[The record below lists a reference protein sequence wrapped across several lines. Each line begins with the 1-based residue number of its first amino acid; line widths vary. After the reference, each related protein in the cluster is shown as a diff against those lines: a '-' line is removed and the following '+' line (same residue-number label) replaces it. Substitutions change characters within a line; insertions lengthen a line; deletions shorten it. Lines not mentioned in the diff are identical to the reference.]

1 MQTKI
6 LDICRGP
13 AVTRYEI
20 QPAAGVKISKITNLS
35 DDLALN
41 LAATG
46 VRIEAPIPGKAAV
59 GIEVPNKK
67 RNTVRMRDLIQSNA
81 FQTSKS
87 KLTVALGRDIAGQ
100 PVVADLAKMPHL
112 LIAGT
117 TGSGKSVCI
126 NSLILSMLYKATPE
140 EVRFLMIDPKAVELT
155 EYNGM
160 PHMLVPVVTDPHKAS
175 GALGWAVSEMMKRYK
190 IFSEYNV
197 RNLKGYNSLAEA
209 QGFQDENGQPMPSM
223 PQIVIII
230 DELADLMMAAPKEVE
245 DSICRLAQL
254 ARAAGMHLVVATQR
268 PSVDVVTGLIKAN
281 IPSRIA
287 LTVSNAVDSR
297 TILDAGGAEKLLGN
311 GDMLFAPVGINK
323 PVRVQGCYVTDGEI
337 SSVVEF
343 VKKSKSLD
351 YDEEV
356 LEEIERNAASESSGG
371 DSGDGE
377 SGSADPM
384 LDEAIKVVVEAGQAS
399 TSLLQRRLRLG
410 YARAGRLIDDME
422 QLGVVGPHEGS
433 KPRQVLMTYAQWMEK
448 NMQRPDAVPEPDQ
461 DEE

>member
-1 MQTKI
+1 
-6 LDICRGP
+6 
-13 AVTRYEI
+13 
-20 QPAAGVKISKITNLS
+20 
-35 DDLALN
+35 
-41 LAATG
+41 
-46 VRIEAPIPGKAAV
+46 
-59 GIEVPNKK
+59 
-67 RNTVRMRDLIQSNA
+67 
-81 FQTSKS
+81 
-87 KLTVALGRDIAGQ
+87 
-100 PVVADLAKMPHL
+100 
-112 LIAGT
+112 
-117 TGSGKSVCI
+117 
-126 NSLILSMLYKATPE
+126 
-140 EVRFLMIDPKAVELT
+140 
-155 EYNGM
+155 
-160 PHMLVPVVTDPHKAS
+160 
-175 GALGWAVSEMMKRYK
+175 
-190 IFSEYNV
+190 
-197 RNLKGYNSLAEA
+197 
-209 QGFQDENGQPMPSM
+209 MPSM

-422 QLGVVGPHEGS
+422 QLGVVGP
-433 KPRQVLMTYAQWMEK
+433 PRGL
-448 NMQRPDAVPEPDQ
+448 
-461 DEE
+461 